1 MIPPTPSLTHNGT
14 SPRRNHRPLRHLSSW
29 SVKAHLPYLKSSS
42 KYTITGV
49 CNSTLASSEASIK
62 THQLPSAKPY
72 GSPADLA
79 ASPDVDLVVCSVRV
93 DRHYETIKP
102 ALEAGK
108 DCFVEWPLASNL
120 AQATELAELAERKG
134 VKTVIGLQGVMS
146 PVTRRVKQLV
156 DEGAI
161 GRVVSSSVVA
171 FMPELAG
178 PEVFESLDYLNDVE
192 TGGNVLVIP
201 FGHLYDSVSY
211 ALGELQ
217 SVSATLSTQ
226 FPDVAVKGADGST
239 LRTIKRTTA
248 DHVAIS
254 GLLTSGAFST
264 VAFNGRGLMEGDSK
278 LVWRIEGDKGLLEVR
293 GDSCFAISM
302 TGGVEVRLQD
312 FATGEVKDVDV
323 AEDQS
328 GPAANIGRLYEAFA
342 DGEWYPDWKWAMK
355 RHEWVDALYKSQE
368 SGRRVSFD

>member
-1 MIPPTPSLTHNGT
+1 MA
-14 SPRRNHRPLRHLSSW
+14 PLRVGIIGLSGTSSW
-29 SVKAHLPYLKSSS
+29 SVTAHLPHLASSS

-49 CNSTLASSEASIK
+49 CNSSLASSEASIK

-79 ASPDVDLVVCSVRV
+79 ASPDIDLVVCSVRV

-120 AQATELAELAERKG
+120 AQATELLELAERKG
-134 VKTVIGLQGVMS
+134 VKTIIGLQGVMS

-192 TGGNVLVIP
+192 TGGNMLVIP

-226 FPDVAVKGADGST
+226 FPDVTVKGADGTT

-248 DHVAIS
+248 DHMAIS
-254 GLLTSGAFST
+254 GLLASGALST
-264 VAFNGRGLMEGDSK
+264 VVFNGRGSLKGDPQ
-278 LVWRIEGDKGLLEVR
+278 LVWRIEGDNGLLEVR
-293 GDSCFAISM
+293 GDGVFAISM
-302 TGGVEVRLQD
+302 TSGVEVKLQD
-312 FATGEVKDVDV
+312 SATGEVKNVDV
-323 AEDQS
+323 PEDQS

-342 DGEWYPDWKWAMK
+342 DGEWYPDWKWALK
-355 RHEWVDALYKSQE
+355 RHRWVDALYKSQE
-368 SGRRVSFD
+368 SGRRVSINELGF